1 MDMEFKA
8 IYSAYSAKIFRLC
21 MGYINNEEKAGDLTQ
36 ETFIAVWQHLDR
48 FRGDASIGTWIFK
61 IAVNKCLQQLKQDKR
76 HKEKL
81 ANYPAVVLSEE
92 TGLELEAKEKI
103 KLLYDSI
110 AQLPEAD
117 RLLIGLYLEDLAQD
131 KISEIMGISHS
142 NVRVKIHRI
151 KAFLTEQVKKNGKY

>member
-1 MDMEFKA
+1 MEFKS

-21 MGYINNEEKAGDLTQ
+21 LGYINNEEKARDITQ
-36 ETFIAVWQHLDR
+36 ETFIAVWQNLDK

-61 IAVNKCLQQLKQDKR
+61 IAVNKCLQQLKSDKR
-76 HKEKL
+76 QKEKL
-81 ANYPAVVLSEE
+81 ANYPVRVLSE
-92 TGLELEAKEKI
+92 LSDMDLEAKEKR
-103 KLLYDSI
+103 KLLYDCI

-117 RLLIGLYLEDLAQD
+117 RLLIGLYLEDLPQD

-151 KAFLTEQVKKNGKY
+151 KSFLTEKIKKNGKF